1 MQLQV
6 HCHCHGHCFDARCI
20 IKSRRATSIR
30 DIKQQS
36 PGTSTDFLLASKLVM
51 GQSPV
56 PDRRPPDPYFK
67 GTETEKWKPV
77 NRLKKADGR
86 EKKFGKFWKM
96 FCCFLEK
103 RDFLKKISIFFSKKG
118 DLLKNFQF
126 FFRKNETFKKI

>member
-56 PDRRPPDPYFK
+56 PDRRPTDPYFK
-67 GTETEKWKPV
+67 GTETDQKPY
-77 NRLKKADGR
+77 
-86 EKKFGKFWKM
+86 
-96 FCCFLEK
+96 
-103 RDFLKKISIFFSKKG
+103 
-118 DLLKNFQF
+118 
-126 FFRKNETFKKI
+126 FRKMEYREPTENRNQKSGRYKKKLVQKWRLFGNFFAVFQKKR